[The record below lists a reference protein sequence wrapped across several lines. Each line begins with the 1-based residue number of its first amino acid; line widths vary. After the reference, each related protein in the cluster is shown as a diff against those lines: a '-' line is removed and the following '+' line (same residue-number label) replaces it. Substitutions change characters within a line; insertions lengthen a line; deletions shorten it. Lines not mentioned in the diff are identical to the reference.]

1 VLKGKA
7 PSRGK
12 LGEHLR
18 VDRKTR
24 SGLRERN
31 RAAQSVE
38 REPNLGQESATIT
51 EQETEMKK

>member
-1 VLKGKA
+1 MLKGKA

-31 RAAQSVE
+31 TAAQSVE
-38 REPNLGQESATIT
+38 REPNLEQEDATII
-51 EQETEMKK
+51 EQETEIKK